1 MVEYHNKAFFGSQV
15 GMFFDSSSWT
25 NPFFFLKFIRKREN
39 GSWEKTSLKE
49 GKSIK
54 FSLEEIALILR
65 VLKKEVLSWKTVHV
79 FEDNS
84 THISFNWDTSNNE
97 KFHVNGGKYHKMLN
111 YSEVVVF
118 KALLEHVFEE
128 KIANST
134 VNSKNGSF
142 KKPAGEKSNAI
153 KKDLLVTEEI
163 NGISEPKSQSTSQ
176 TPFLQVEKVNLDN
189 QTATVEGICEGKTEK
204 ALLIL
209 FESGKQ
215 IWIPKSTIRS
225 KFDPDSDNTQQFTI
239 DTWVLKKNEVFA

>member
-1 MVEYHNKAFFGSQV
+1 MVEYHNRAFFGSKV

-25 NPFFFLKFIRKREN
+25 NPFFFLKFIRKRNN
-39 GSWEKTSLKE
+39 GTWEKISLKE
-49 GKSIK
+49 AKSIK
-54 FSLEEIALILR
+54 FSLEEMVLILR
-65 VLKKEVLSWKTVHV
+65 VLEKEVLSWKTVHI
-79 FEDNS
+79 FEENQ
-84 THISFNWDTSNNE
+84 THISFEWDKSNNE
-97 KFHVNGGKYHKMLN
+97 RFHVNGGDYHKMLN

-153 KKDLLVTEEI
+153 KTDLFVTEEI
-163 NGISEPKSQSTSQ
+163 NGISEPKSQITSQ
-176 TPFLQVEKVNLDN
+176 TPFLQVEKVNLDDE
-189 QTATVEGICEGKTEK
+189 TAKVGGICEGKTEK

-225 KFDPDSDNTQQFTI
+225 EYDPESSATQQFTI